1 MDHFGRLLKQAN
13 NNMMRHFDQF
23 ARQYD
28 LTGNQM
34 AVIDFIT
41 NHADQEVFQRDI
53 EHEFEIQRSTTTV
66 LLQRMEK
73 KGLIERH
80 TSSKD
85 ARQKAVVLT
94 DKALSIASACQS
106 YLRKEEEEF
115 AQQFSAKER
124 EVFLKILQHYR
135 NYLGGT
141 NTYVRRKN
149 LHQGPVCHLCDRNP
163 FILWSS
169 W

>member
-23 ARQYD
+23 AKQFG

-34 AVIDFIT
+34 AVIDFIM
-41 NHADQEVFQRDI
+41 NHEKQEIFQRDI
-53 EHEFEIQRSTTTV
+53 EHEFNIQRSTTTV

-94 DKALSIASACQS
+94 DKAVKIASACQT
-106 YLRKEEEEF
+106 YLRAEEEF
-115 AQQFSAKER
+115 AQQFSAEER
-124 EVFLKILQHYR
+124 EIFLNILQHYR
-135 NYLGGT
+135 NL
-141 NTYVRRKN
+141 
-149 LHQGPVCHLCDRNP
+149 
-163 FILWSS
+163 
-169 W
+169 

>member
-13 NNMMRHFDQF
+13 NNMMRHFDRF

-80 TSSKD
+80 TPSKD

-94 DKALSIASACQS
+94 DKALGIAS
-106 YLRKEEEEF
+106 LRKEEEEF

-135 NYLGGT
+135 N
-141 NTYVRRKN
+141 
-149 LHQGPVCHLCDRNP
+149 
-163 FILWSS
+163 I
-169 W
+169 

>member
-53 EHEFEIQRSTTTV
+53 EYEFEIQRSTTTV

-73 KGLIERH
+73 QGKRRLFSRIKLSVSLLPVNLIFEKRKKSLP
-80 TSSKD
+80 SSFQLK
-85 ARQKAVVLT
+85 REKSFS
-94 DKALSIASACQS
+94 KS
-106 YLRKEEEEF
+106 Y
-115 AQQFSAKER
+115 
-124 EVFLKILQHYR
+124 
-135 NYLGGT
+135 
-141 NTYVRRKN
+141 NTTAIFK
-149 LHQGPVCHLCDRNP
+149 
-163 FILWSS
+163 FI
-169 W
+169 

>member
-13 NNMMRHFDQF
+13 NNMMRHFDRF

-53 EHEFEIQRSTTTV
+53 EHEFDIQRSITTV

-73 KGLIERH
+73 KGLIERF
-80 TSSKD
+80 TSLKD
-85 ARQKAVVLT
+85 ARQKAVALT
-94 DKALSIASACQS
+94 DKAVKIVSACQA
-106 YLRKEEEEF
+106 YLRAEEEEF
-115 AQQFSAKER
+115 VQQFSAKER
-124 EVFLKILQHYR
+124 
-135 NYLGGT
+135 
-141 NTYVRRKN
+141 N
-149 LHQGPVCHLCDRNP
+149 LSQNFTTL
-163 FILWSS
+163 S
-169 W
+169 

>member
-1 MDHFGRLLKQAN
+1 MDHFGRLLKQSN

-41 NHADQEVFQRDI
+41 NHVAQEVFQRDI

-85 ARQKAVVLT
+85 ARQYLT
-94 DKALSIASACQS
+94 GHLGYFCIADT
-106 YLRKEEEEF
+106 YNLKRRNIFLEEELLD
-115 AQQFSAKER
+115 K
-124 EVFLKILQHYR
+124 KII
-135 NYLGGT
+135 N
-141 NTYVRRKN
+141 
-149 LHQGPVCHLCDRNP
+149 
-163 FILWSS
+163 
-169 W
+169 

>member
-23 ARQYD
+23 AKQFG

-34 AVIDFIT
+34 AVIDFIM
-41 NHADQEVFQRDI
+41 NHEKQEIFQRDI
-53 EHEFEIQRSTTTV
+53 EHEFNIQRSTTTV

-80 TSSKD
+80 ISSKD

-94 DKALSIASACQS
+94 DKAVKIASACQT
-106 YLRKEEEEF
+106 YLRAEEEEF
-115 AQQFSAKER
+115 AQHFSAEER
-124 EVFLKILQHYR
+124 EIFLNILQHYR
-135 NYLGGT
+135 NL
-141 NTYVRRKN
+141 
-149 LHQGPVCHLCDRNP
+149 
-163 FILWSS
+163 
-169 W
+169 

>member
-23 ARQYD
+23 AKQFG

-34 AVIDFIT
+34 AVIDFIM
-41 NHADQEVFQRDI
+41 NHEKQEIFQRDI
-53 EHEFEIQRSTTTV
+53 EHEFNIQRSTTTV

-94 DKALSIASACQS
+94 DKAVKIASACQV
-106 YLRKEEEEF
+106 YLRAEEEEF
-115 AQQFSAKER
+115 AQQFSAEER
-124 EVFLKILQHYR
+124 EIFLNILQHYR
-135 NYLGGT
+135 NL
-141 NTYVRRKN
+141 
-149 LHQGPVCHLCDRNP
+149 
-163 FILWSS
+163 
-169 W
+169 

>member
-94 DKALSIASACQS
+94 DKALIFEKRKKSLPSNFHLKREKSFSKS
-106 YLRKEEEEF
+106 Y
-115 AQQFSAKER
+115 
-124 EVFLKILQHYR
+124 
-135 NYLGGT
+135 
-141 NTYVRRKN
+141 NTTVIFK
-149 LHQGPVCHLCDRNP
+149 
-163 FILWSS
+163 FI
-169 W
+169 

>member
-34 AVIDFIT
+34 AIIDFIT
-41 NHADQEVFQRDI
+41 NHANHEVFQRDI

-80 TSSKD
+80 TSAKD
-85 ARQKAVVLT
+85 SRQKAVVLT
-94 DKALSIASACQS
+94 DKAVKIASACQF

-115 AQQFSAKER
+115 AQQFSSEER

-135 NYLGGT
+135 N
-141 NTYVRRKN
+141 
-149 LHQGPVCHLCDRNP
+149 
-163 FILWSS
+163 I
-169 W
+169 

>member
-41 NHADQEVFQRDI
+41 NHVDQEVFQRDI

-66 LLQRMEK
+66 LLQRME
-73 KGLIERH
+73 RH

-94 DKALSIASACQS
+94 DKALNIASACQS

-135 NYLGGT
+135 N
-141 NTYVRRKN
+141 
-149 LHQGPVCHLCDRNP
+149 
-163 FILWSS
+163 I
-169 W
+169 

>member
-53 EHEFEIQRSTTTV
+53 EHEF
-66 LLQRMEK
+66 
-73 KGLIERH
+73 
-80 TSSKD
+80 
-85 ARQKAVVLT
+85 
-94 DKALSIASACQS
+94 
-106 YLRKEEEEF
+106 
-115 AQQFSAKER
+115 
-124 EVFLKILQHYR
+124 
-135 NYLGGT
+135 
-141 NTYVRRKN
+141 
-149 LHQGPVCHLCDRNP
+149 
-163 FILWSS
+163 
-169 W
+169 

>member
-23 ARQYD
+23 AKRFG

-34 AVIDFIT
+34 AVIDFLMNQAEEEI
-41 NHADQEVFQRDI
+41 FQRDI
-53 EHEFEIQRSTTTV
+53 EHEFNIQRSTTTV

-85 ARQKAVVLT
+85 ARQKAVTLT
-94 DKALSIASACQS
+94 DKAVKIASACQT
-106 YLRKEEEEF
+106 YLRAE
-115 AQQFSAKER
+115 
-124 EVFLKILQHYR
+124 
-135 NYLGGT
+135 
-141 NTYVRRKN
+141 
-149 LHQGPVCHLCDRNP
+149 
-163 FILWSS
+163 
-169 W
+169 

>member
-23 ARQYD
+23 AKQYD

-34 AVIDFIT
+34 SIIDFIT
-41 NHADQEVFQRDI
+41 NHADQEIFQRDI

-73 KGLIERH
+73 KDLIQRH

-115 AQQFSAKER
+115 VQLFSAEER
-124 EVFLKILQHYR
+124 DIFFKILQYYR
-135 NYLGGT
+135 N
-141 NTYVRRKN
+141 
-149 LHQGPVCHLCDRNP
+149 
-163 FILWSS
+163 F
-169 W
+169 

>member
-1 MDHFGRLLKQAN
+1 
-13 NNMMRHFDQF
+13 MMRHFDQF

-34 AVIDFIT
+34 AVIDYIT

-85 ARQKAVVLT
+85 ARQKAVILT
-94 DKALSIASACQS
+94 DKALNIASACQF

-135 NYLGGT
+135 N
-141 NTYVRRKN
+141 
-149 LHQGPVCHLCDRNP
+149 
-163 FILWSS
+163 I
-169 W
+169 

>member
-53 EHEFEIQRSTTTV
+53 EHELRFSVRQRQCLTANG
-66 LLQRMEK
+66 E
-73 KGLIERH
+73 ERL
-80 TSSKD
+80 D
-85 ARQKAVVLT
+85 
-94 DKALSIASACQS
+94 
-106 YLRKEEEEF
+106 
-115 AQQFSAKER
+115 
-124 EVFLKILQHYR
+124 
-135 NYLGGT
+135 
-141 NTYVRRKN
+141 
-149 LHQGPVCHLCDRNP
+149 
-163 FILWSS
+163 
-169 W
+169 

>member
-41 NHADQEVFQRDI
+41 NYADQEVFQRDI

-73 KGLIERH
+73 KG
-80 TSSKD
+80 
-85 ARQKAVVLT
+85 
-94 DKALSIASACQS
+94 
-106 YLRKEEEEF
+106 
-115 AQQFSAKER
+115 
-124 EVFLKILQHYR
+124 
-135 NYLGGT
+135 
-141 NTYVRRKN
+141 
-149 LHQGPVCHLCDRNP
+149 
-163 FILWSS
+163 
-169 W
+169 